1 MVPCVRIPFGYVTV
15 LISCRPVEPFGTCSP
30 SRRAQ
35 DANRQMADGTGAPD
49 WVCTG
54 SNENPQCRSTW
65 PATIRFCKVCGAPG
79 PSAVASVHWGAAKA
93 VLSSTRTVVTP
104 VVTPRQQP
112 AGNTAL
118 EMAEITPSLP
128 STYVGTYTS
137 PPARKDQPS
146 PRQTPFITSVPA
158 PASSSETSNPA
169 PAAVSAVSASPE
181 QSGAGARPAAG
192 ALYHIGRAGSHAVG
206 R

>member
-1 MVPCVRIPFGYVTV
+1 MRARGGLRRSALATLRLSLVG
-15 LISCRPVEPFGTCSP
+15 
-30 SRRAQ
+30 SR
-35 DANRQMADGTGAPD
+35 DANERGIAGTAVVRGVQGEVTTDDDGGCDTD
-49 WVCTG
+49 REDD
-54 SNENPQCRSTW
+54 SRHE
-65 PATIRFCKVCGAPG
+65 GAPG

-118 EMAEITPSLP
+118 EMAEIAPSLP

-146 PRQTPFITSVPA
+146 PRHTPFITSIPA
-158 PASSSETSNPA
+158 PASSSETSKPA
-169 PAAVSAVSASPE
+169 PAAVSATSNPVSASPE
-181 QSGAGARPAAG
+181 QSSAGARPAAG
-192 ALYHIGRAGSHAVG
+192 ALRHIGRTASHAVG

>member
-1 MVPCVRIPFGYVTV
+1 
-15 LISCRPVEPFGTCSP
+15 
-30 SRRAQ
+30 
-35 DANRQMADGTGAPD
+35 MADGTGAPD
-49 WVCTG
+49 WVCSG

-93 VLSSTRTVVTP
+93 VLSSPRTVVTP

-146 PRQTPFITSVPA
+146 PRQTPFISSVPA

-169 PAAVSAVSASPE
+169 PAAVSATSKPVSASPE
-181 QSGAGARPAAG
+181 QSSAGARPAAG
-192 ALYHIGRAGSHAVG
+192 ALCHIGRAGSHAVG